1 MLTYC
6 FQILNFYELH
16 SLQVI
21 ISVIYEA
28 LTVLG
33 EVQHSEP
40 DGDDVVHPGD
50 AGHSRSLH
58 VDQCWEAK
66 VSSRLEYF
74 RHVGSQSSILR
85 ASSLSVLLMAGLEFL
100 SYKIQS

>member
-40 DGDDVVHPGD
+40 DGDDVVHPGVTV
-50 AGHSRSLH
+50 HSRSLH
-58 VDQCWEAK
+58 VDQCLGAK
-66 VSSRLEYF
+66 VASRLEYF
-74 RHVGSQSSILR
+74 RHVGAQSRILRVSSQS
-85 ASSLSVLLMAGLEFL
+85 VPLMAGLEWSISDTEL
-100 SYKIQS
+100 

>member
-28 LTVLG
+28 LAVLG

-40 DGDDVVHPGD
+40 DGDDVVHP
-50 AGHSRSLH
+50 AVAVHSGSFH
-58 VDQCWEAK
+58 VDKCLGVK
-66 VSSRLEYF
+66 VASRLEYF
-74 RHVGSQSSILR
+74 RHVGAQSRILR
-85 ASSLSVLLMAGLEFL
+85 VSSQSVLLMAGLQFL
-100 SYKIQS
+100 S